1 MRARVRLP
9 MCLSAASVD
18 HIRSDSAVKGNT
30 VLYMEESS
38 SWNNDLI
45 GVFWY
50 RGEAPNATHSY
61 SY

>member
-1 MRARVRLP
+1 MRARVHAICLP

-18 HIRSDSAVKGNT
+18 HIRSGSAIKGNT

-45 GVFWY
+45 YVF
-50 RGEAPNATHSY
+50 
-61 SY
+61 